1 MRATSA
7 LAAAPPVKPK
17 SAATSDT
24 TSMMSAHFSNDMGR
38 IHVGRINRPAEI

>member
-7 LAAAPPVKPK
+7 LAAARPVKPK

-24 TSMMSAHFSNDMGR
+24 TNMMSAHFSNDMDR
-38 IHVGRINRPAEI
+38 ILSPD